1 MIGHNPLI
9 LIIVAEDHQIDKTH
23 ITVHKTD
30 ITGQIVKT
38 ISTEKITLDQNPM
51 EITAEIIRKN
61 AHI

>member
-9 LIIVAEDHQIDKTH
+9 LIIVAEGHQIDKTH

-38 ISTEKITLDQNPM
+38 ISTE
-51 EITAEIIRKN
+51 
-61 AHI
+61 